1 MRAWER
7 TGSYSRRSFMGY
19 GAAAAL
25 GGASLAHAQTV
36 APPLPGAPVDDAARI
51 AAANDSAKRLTIP
64 VFISG
69 KGPFHFVVDTGADR
83 SVIAEDL
90 AVRLGLVRG
99 HNVTVQGVVRT
110 VASQFVAVADVS
122 FGSVERRN
130 LTIPVLPRALMGADG
145 YLGLDA
151 VDGARV
157 TLDFKNQEL
166 LVGGSNTPSYMHIT
180 RPSEATV
187 PLSGR
192 MGHLRSLNCRV
203 DGVSSVCF
211 VDTGAEISV
220 GNSRLFSAL
229 LKIDP
234 HYTVLGMLPITG
246 ITGGVI
252 MGKVVR
258 LNSIRLHSVTF
269 ADAVVAIADMQIFDV
284 WDLSEQPALLI
295 GMNWLRQFERVSIDY
310 RVKEIR
316 FNLASL
322 LMARNNVTGL

>member
-7 TGSYSRRSFMGY
+7 NGSLSRRNFVGY
-19 GAAAAL
+19 GAAAAF
-25 GGASLAHAQTV
+25 GGAQLARAQTV
-36 APPLPGAPVDDAARI
+36 APPVPGAPKDDAARV
-51 AAANDSAKRLTIP
+51 ATSSDSTRRLTVP
-64 VFISG
+64 VYISG
-69 KGPFHFVVDTGADR
+69 VGPFHFVVDTGADR

-90 AVRLGLVRG
+90 ALRLGLVRG
-99 HNVTVQGVVRT
+99 HDVTVQGVVRT
-110 VASQFVAVADVS
+110 IASQLVAVADVS
-122 FGSVERRN
+122 FGSIERRN
-130 LTIPVLPRALMGADG
+130 LTIPILPRALMGADG

-166 LVGGSNTPSYMHIT
+166 LVGSSMASSFMRIV
-180 RPSEATV
+180 RPDEALV
-187 PLSGR
+187 PVSGR

-203 DGVSSVCF
+203 DGVSTVCF

-229 LKIDP
+229 LEADP
-234 HYTVLGMLPITG
+234 HYVVLGMLPITG

-252 MGKVVR
+252 MGKVIR

-269 ADAVVAIADMQIFDV
+269 SDAVVAIADMQIFDV
-284 WDLSEQPALLI
+284 WGLGDSPALLI

-310 RVKEIR
+310 RLKEIR

-322 LMARNNVTGL
+322 MMARNNTRLL